1 MNILFI
7 SNLYN
12 AINYTDIT
20 DLLKIMV
27 MCRRTVLS
35 RSAIMDDC
43 DEKVESIQRIPSIY
57 MLYLCVISTPLF
69 LKEEYVY
76 TLQLHLLS
84 EEESIDNIQNTFIV
98 VDDKDV

>member
-1 MNILFI
+1 
-7 SNLYN
+7 
-12 AINYTDIT
+12 
-20 DLLKIMV
+20 
-27 MCRRTVLS
+27 
-35 RSAIMDDC
+35 MDDC